1 MAKETLQKYLNRML
15 KSKGVSLTD
24 EKKKAK
30 KYSSI
35 SAAKKA
41 GSLYYTNKD
50 GKVMAAVFAEDLKE
64 RAAPKPTPKP
74 APKPATSTGS
84 GRGSGSSEL
93 QKRRTDI
100 ESPTSAARRREK
112 SKAGS
117 KTLAD
122 MRAAGLRAP
131 KLSPKGGAAQE
142 QIDSAKAGNKAAE
155 RSRAKRFT
163 KAQWK
168 AMAPARRNKLGLPR
182 SSSGVAFKTVPVKR
196 RRDINN

>member
-74 APKPATSTGS
+74 TPSTGS
-84 GRGSGSSEL
+84 GRGSGSSEV

-142 QIDSAKAGNKAAE
+142 QIDSAKAGDKAAE

-168 AMAPARRNKLGLPR
+168 AMAPARRNELGLPR
-182 SSSGVAFKTVPVKR
+182 SSMGVTFKTVKPRTRSDAAKDNR
-196 RRDINN
+196 

>member
-15 KSKGVSLTD
+15 KSKGKSATE

-142 QIDSAKAGNKAAE
+142 QIDSAKAGDKAAE

-168 AMAPARRNKLGLPR
+168 AMAPARRNELGLPR

>member
-1 MAKETLQKYLNRML
+1 MAKETLQKYLNRIL

-74 APKPATSTGS
+74 KPTPSTGS
-84 GRGSGSSEL
+84 GRGSGSSEV

-142 QIDSAKAGNKAAE
+142 QIDSAKAGDKAAE

-168 AMAPARRNKLGLPR
+168 AMAPARRNELGLPR

>member
-15 KSKGVSLTD
+15 KSKGKSATE

-155 RSRAKRFT
+155 RSRAKRYT
-163 KAQWK
+163 RDQWK
-168 AMAPARRNKLGLPR
+168 AMAPARRNELGLPR
-182 SSSGVAFKTVPVKR
+182 SSSGVTFKTVPVKR

>member
-74 APKPATSTGS
+74 KPTPSTGS
-84 GRGSGSSEL
+84 GRGSGSSEV

-142 QIDSAKAGNKAAE
+142 QIDSAKAGDKAAE

-168 AMAPARRNKLGLPR
+168 AMAPARRNELGLPR
-182 SSSGVAFKTVPVKR
+182 SSSGVAFKAVPVKR

>member
-15 KSKGVSLTD
+15 KSKGKSATE

-74 APKPATSTGS
+74 APITGS
-84 GRGSGSSEL
+84 GRGSGSSEV

-100 ESPTSAARRREK
+100 ESPTSGARRLAQ

-122 MRAAGLRAP
+122 MRAAGLKAP
-131 KLSPKGGAAQE
+131 KLSPKGAAAQE
-142 QIDSAKAGNKAAE
+142 QIDSAKAGDKAAE

-168 AMAPARRNKLGLPR
+168 AMAPARRNELGLPR